1 MNNLPIGVID
11 SGIGG
16 LSVLL
21 ELDEAFSNQTF
32 IYNGDNDNAPYGEK
46 NNRELLS
53 RAISCIFEMDRFN
66 VKTVVVA
73 CNTLSV
79 NVLPDLEYYSQKKCF
94 GVFPP
99 VEKSVALGESVL
111 LCTPRTAQNY
121 YKVKGLMVLPLPKLA
136 KDIEDNLFCADNIK
150 LENHVLSAFDHF
162 CYKNKI
168 QGVNFYDFVK
178 GRTLVLGCTHYVLI
192 KNEFINHFQP
202 QKILTSNED
211 TVFNLKK
218 YLKNAKSL
226 EKNKENRIFF
236 IGNRVN
242 LFVFNIFN
250 ANKKKKAFDFLRK
263 KIKKN

>member
-46 NNRELLS
+46 SNRELLS
-53 RAISCIFEMDRFN
+53 RALTCVLEMDRFN

-162 CYKNKI
+162 CLKNKLKD
-168 QGVNFYDFVK
+168 VNFYDFIK
-178 GRTLVLGCTHYVLI
+178 ERTLVLGCTHYVLI

-211 TVFNLKK
+211 AIFNLKK
-218 YLKNAKSL
+218 HLKNAKSL
-226 EKNKENRIFF
+226 DKHKENRILF
-236 IGNRVN
+236 IGK
-242 LFVFNIFN
+242 N
-250 ANKKKKAFDFLRK
+250 ADKNKKAFDFLRK

>member
-46 NNRELLS
+46 SNRELLS
-53 RAISCIFEMDRFN
+53 RALACIFEMERFN

-79 NVLPDLEYYSQKKCF
+79 NVLSDLEYYSQKKCF

-99 VEKSVALGESVL
+99 VEKSVVLGESIL

-121 YKVKGLMVLPLPKLA
+121 QGVKGLITLPLPNLA
-136 KDIEDNLFCADNIK
+136 KDVEDNLFSQENIK
-150 LENHVLSAFDHF
+150 VENHVLPVFDHF
-162 CYKNKI
+162 CCKNKI

-178 GRTLVLGCTHYVLI
+178 ERMLILGCTHYVLI
-192 KNEFINHFQP
+192 KNKIINHFQP

-211 TVFNLKK
+211 AVLNLKMQFK
-218 YLKNAKSL
+218 SVKSL
-226 EKNKENRIFF
+226 GNNNENRIFF
-236 IGNRVN
+236 VGKNKDKN
-242 LFVFNIFN
+242 QKVFE
-250 ANKKKKAFDFLRK
+250 FLRK